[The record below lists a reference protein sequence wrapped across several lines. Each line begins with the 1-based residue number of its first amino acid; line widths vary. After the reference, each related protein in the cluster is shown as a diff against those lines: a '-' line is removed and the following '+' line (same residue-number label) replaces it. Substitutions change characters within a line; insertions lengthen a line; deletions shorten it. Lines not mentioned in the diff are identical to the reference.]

1 MHTEKKRI
9 PGMYFF
15 KRNIGTIIG
24 LILLIIVVTIST
36 PRFLTT
42 SNILNLLKSN
52 SVNAIISCGMLMA
65 ILMGEIDIS
74 VGSTVGLSGIIG
86 AYMMTNMGL
95 PVGPT
100 ICICLMVGALV
111 GIVNGI
117 AISYLKV
124 PAFVATLATQS
135 IGRGLTEIISGG
147 VTIRVRDDSYTAI
160 GNTSIGGISVIIIYA
175 AVILVF
181 TWFLLNRT
189 RFGYYIYAIGG
200 NKLAAQ
206 YSGVNVK
213 KYNMLPY
220 VLIGLF
226 CGLSGL
232 IWSARL
238 GSAAAT
244 LGSGFEMDA
253 IAAVVIGG
261 TSMSGGVGTVGG
273 TFIGVLIIGVITNG
287 LNLMGI
293 NSFWQE
299 VFKGIIILVAVVID
313 VVRKTCAYTNHT
325 ILAEALEKWPIS
337 YLEQVVPH
345 LLPIIRELDSRVR
358 RDFHDERVYIIDKQD
373 RVHMAH
379 IDIHFGYAVN
389 GVAALHTE
397 ILKESELK
405 PFYDIYPEKFN
416 NKTNGITFRRW
427 LLHCNQELSAYI
439 EELIGDGFKEN
450 AMELEKLLAYKD
462 DEKVLKRL
470 MEIKHHAKEHLRDY
484 LKETQNVEINDDSV
498 FDIQI
503 KRLHEYKRQQMNALY
518 AIYKYKEIKKGN
530 LPKRP
535 ITMIFGAKA
544 APAYTIAKDIIHLL
558 LCLQQLIDNDPVVS
572 KYMKLV
578 MVENYNVPAIFPS
591 RFPLHQ
597 KRRQEQET

>member
-1 MHTEKKRI
+1 MDTKSKKTI
-9 PGMYFF
+9 PGVSFVQ
-15 KRNIGTIIG
+15 RNVGTIIG
-24 LILLIIVVTIST
+24 LILLIIIVSVST
-36 PRFLTT
+36 PRFLTM

-74 VGSTVGLSGIIG
+74 VGSTVGLAGIMG

-95 PVGPT
+95 PVGIT
-100 ICICLMVGALV
+100 ICICLGVGALV
-111 GIVNGI
+111 GIVNGV

-147 VTIRVRDDSYTAI
+147 VTIRVRDASYTAL
-160 GNTSIGGISVIIIYA
+160 GNTSVGGISIIILYA

-220 VLIGLF
+220 ILIGLF
-226 CGLSGL
+226 CGLSGM

-299 VFKGIIILVAVVID
+299 VLKGIIILVAVVID
-313 VVRKTCAYTNHT
+313 VIRKTRT
-325 ILAEALEKWPIS
+325 
-337 YLEQVVPH
+337 
-345 LLPIIRELDSRVR
+345 
-358 RDFHDERVYIIDKQD
+358 
-373 RVHMAH
+373 
-379 IDIHFGYAVN
+379 
-389 GVAALHTE
+389 
-397 ILKESELK
+397 KE
-405 PFYDIYPEKFN
+405 
-416 NKTNGITFRRW
+416 
-427 LLHCNQELSAYI
+427 
-439 EELIGDGFKEN
+439 
-450 AMELEKLLAYKD
+450 
-462 DEKVLKRL
+462 
-470 MEIKHHAKEHLRDY
+470 
-484 LKETQNVEINDDSV
+484 
-498 FDIQI
+498 
-503 KRLHEYKRQQMNALY
+503 
-518 AIYKYKEIKKGN
+518 
-530 LPKRP
+530 
-535 ITMIFGAKA
+535 
-544 APAYTIAKDIIHLL
+544 
-558 LCLQQLIDNDPVVS
+558 
-572 KYMKLV
+572 
-578 MVENYNVPAIFPS
+578 
-591 RFPLHQ
+591 
-597 KRRQEQET
+597 

>member
-86 AYMMTNMGL
+86 AYMMTNMGI

-313 VVRKTCAYTNHT
+313 VVRKTKT
-325 ILAEALEKWPIS
+325 
-337 YLEQVVPH
+337 
-345 LLPIIRELDSRVR
+345 
-358 RDFHDERVYIIDKQD
+358 
-373 RVHMAH
+373 
-379 IDIHFGYAVN
+379 
-389 GVAALHTE
+389 
-397 ILKESELK
+397 KE
-405 PFYDIYPEKFN
+405 
-416 NKTNGITFRRW
+416 
-427 LLHCNQELSAYI
+427 
-439 EELIGDGFKEN
+439 
-450 AMELEKLLAYKD
+450 
-462 DEKVLKRL
+462 
-470 MEIKHHAKEHLRDY
+470 
-484 LKETQNVEINDDSV
+484 
-498 FDIQI
+498 
-503 KRLHEYKRQQMNALY
+503 
-518 AIYKYKEIKKGN
+518 
-530 LPKRP
+530 
-535 ITMIFGAKA
+535 
-544 APAYTIAKDIIHLL
+544 
-558 LCLQQLIDNDPVVS
+558 
-572 KYMKLV
+572 
-578 MVENYNVPAIFPS
+578 
-591 RFPLHQ
+591 
-597 KRRQEQET
+597 

>member
-213 KYNMLPY
+213 N
-220 VLIGLF
+220 
-226 CGLSGL
+226 
-232 IWSARL
+232 
-238 GSAAAT
+238 
-244 LGSGFEMDA
+244 
-253 IAAVVIGG
+253 
-261 TSMSGGVGTVGG
+261 
-273 TFIGVLIIGVITNG
+273 IICFRMF
-287 LNLMGI
+287 LL
-293 NSFWQE
+293 
-299 VFKGIIILVAVVID
+299 VFSVA
-313 VVRKTCAYTNHT
+313 
-325 ILAEALEKWPIS
+325 
-337 YLEQVVPH
+337 
-345 LLPIIRELDSRVR
+345 
-358 RDFHDERVYIIDKQD
+358 
-373 RVHMAH
+373 
-379 IDIHFGYAVN
+379 
-389 GVAALHTE
+389 
-397 ILKESELK
+397 
-405 PFYDIYPEKFN
+405 
-416 NKTNGITFRRW
+416 
-427 LLHCNQELSAYI
+427 
-439 EELIGDGFKEN
+439 
-450 AMELEKLLAYKD
+450 
-462 DEKVLKRL
+462 
-470 MEIKHHAKEHLRDY
+470 
-484 LKETQNVEINDDSV
+484 SV
-498 FDIQI
+498 D
-503 KRLHEYKRQQMNALY
+503 
-518 AIYKYKEIKKGN
+518 
-530 LPKRP
+530 
-535 ITMIFGAKA
+535 
-544 APAYTIAKDIIHLL
+544 
-558 LCLQQLIDNDPVVS
+558 
-572 KYMKLV
+572 
-578 MVENYNVPAIFPS
+578 
-591 RFPLHQ
+591 
-597 KRRQEQET
+597 